1 MKMSGLN
8 LDAVHTTLGDPT
20 NSRRRISSSMSLS
33 SFHTYYVS
41 LESSKPRVTIPSHAP
56 HARDPSTITL
66 SQGREGLGCFVF
78 HFLFFFLFF
87 SSPPPSLQFNLRT
100 AHETSSS
107 LTQLRFFMRL
117 SPPSSSSME
126 ADAVRVNH
134 MNCIDGQADEQSLS
148 PEYSGVYDVFGEP
161 DIFPRVGEQYQ
172 VEIPSLISKSEYYS
186 FLRNSQEAE
195 STASS
200 LYKFRVGLPIPIIWI
215 KDEGEK
221 NRHNHQSNGV
231 TNKIESSKLECMKE
245 TSNDLGCN
253 NLKPKLGYADSTLV
267 NGMKLGESGNSMQ
280 QETEIEMR
288 EKHRD
293 KGHCLVPGA
302 ASDAWNEIEEA
313 SFILGLYIFGKN
325 LVQVKRFIGSKKMGD
340 ILSFYYG
347 KFYKSDKYQ
356 RWSGCRKMRSRK
368 CIYGQKIFT
377 GPRQQELLS
386 RLLPN
391 VSEECYNKLLEVS
404 KVFVEGKMLLE
415 DYVLTLKASVGLKA
429 LVEGVGVGKGKEDL
443 TGFTIDSLKSTQAL
457 PVRQEIPVGKACSTL
472 TPSEII
478 SFLTGDFRL
487 SKARTSD
494 LFWEAVWP
502 RLLARGWHS
511 EQPDSLNYAVAS
523 KHSLVFLVPGVKKFS
538 RKLVKGNHY
547 FDSVSD
553 VLCKVAS
560 DPELIE
566 LDKIA
571 DNDSTSK
578 EGNGWTKDTKL
589 DRENSPDQP
598 RHCYLKVK
606 TPNRGTDVMKFTVVD
621 TSLAS
626 EKMTKVRELRG
637 LPFEVL
643 KAFTFENDSDDE
655 NTSEEQ
661 TNESES
667 VNTTCSDRGKNDIT
681 KASKS
686 NIEKDVSS
694 FFNGLENNPSKD
706 ELPRSTMGFSC
717 LSSAYKGPKTE
728 FLSNT
733 LRKDGIKCPSLQRMV
748 SDNRNDLVPVTKR
761 RRRLTA
767 CSRAKKNSNTANFFV
782 VPRVNQDEA
791 SFCPVPDNSICSA
804 NVTVNSFVASEVKQD
819 EVIPQKS
826 KFSESVLSWEIPAQE
841 KKSLADFPTQKN
853 KTLVD
858 PPSNPSS
865 IINAEAVPDT
875 SSSGTKD
882 QCDKPGPRT
891 MIDLNLPVSPEVEA
905 DEPFVNE
912 VVEMQQNSTG
922 KESDDLS
929 VGTNSKLGDQPDLQI
944 RRQSTRNRPPT
955 TKVLEAFAFG
965 YLDRKEK
972 RKSRDYLQDSSTRPS
987 RRVSRKVADSSNG
1000 DTDLEKEKKTDVVCN
1015 GHGIPSSDG
1024 NVIYTV
1030 MKDK

>member
-1 MKMSGLN
+1 MW
-8 LDAVHTTLGDPT
+8 VDPG
-20 NSRRRISSSMSLS
+20 S
-33 SFHTYYVS
+33 
-41 LESSKPRVTIPSHAP
+41 
-56 HARDPSTITL
+56 
-66 SQGREGLGCFVF
+66 
-78 HFLFFFLFF
+78 
-87 SSPPPSLQFNLRT
+87 
-100 AHETSSS
+100 
-107 LTQLRFFMRL
+107 
-117 SPPSSSSME
+117 SSSSME
-126 ADAVRVNH
+126 LDDTVQVNDL
-134 MNCIDGQADEQSLS
+134 NCIDEQSLS

-172 VEIPSLISKSEYYS
+172 VEIPSLISKSDYYWL
-186 FLRNSQEAE
+186 LRNPHEAE

-200 LYKFRVGLPIPIIWI
+200 TLHKFRVGLPIPIIWI
-215 KDEGEK
+215 KDGVEN
-221 NRHNHQSNGV
+221 NRHDHQKKACKPNGG
-231 TNKIESSKLECMKE
+231 TNKIESSKLERIKE
-245 TSNDLGCN
+245 TLNGLDCDK
-253 NLKPKLGYADSTLV
+253 LKPKLGSVDSTLA
-267 NGMKLGESGNSMQ
+267 NGMKLGESENSNMQ
-280 QETEIEMR
+280 QETEIEMC
-288 EKHRD
+288 KQHRD

-302 ASDAWNEIEEA
+302 ASDTWNEIEEA

-325 LVQVKRFIGSKKMGD
+325 LFQVKRFIGNKKMGD

-386 RLLPN
+386 RLLPI

-404 KVFVEGKMLLE
+404 KAFVEGKILLE

-429 LVEGVGVGKGKEDL
+429 LVEGVAVGKGKEDL
-443 TGFTIDSLKSTQAL
+443 AGTAMDSMKSTQAL
-457 PVRQEIPVGKACSTL
+457 PARQEIPVGKACSIL

-511 EQPDSLNYAVAS
+511 EQPDSHNYAVGS

-566 LDKIA
+566 LESIA
-571 DNDSTSK
+571 DNDCTSN
-578 EGNGWTKDTKL
+578 EGYGWTKDTKL
-589 DRENSPDQP
+589 DHENSRDQP
-598 RHCYLKVK
+598 RHCYLMVK
-606 TPNRGTDVMKFTVVD
+606 TPNCSTDVMKFTVVD

-626 EKMTKVRELRG
+626 EQMTKVAELRS

-643 KAFTFENDSDDE
+643 KACTFENDSDDE
-655 NTSEEQ
+655 NTSAEQ

-667 VNTTCSDRGKNDIT
+667 VNTTCLERGKNGITKANNTTCLERGKNGITKANNTTCLDRGKNDFT

-686 NIEKDVSS
+686 NISKGVSS
-694 FFNGLENNPSKD
+694 LLHGLKHNPSKE
-706 ELPRSTMGFSC
+706 ELPRSSMGSSS
-717 LSSAYKGPKTE
+717 LSAASKGPKTE

-733 LRKDGIKCPSLQRMV
+733 LKRDGMKCPSLQRMV
-748 SDNRNDLVPVTKR
+748 SDKKNDLVPVTKR
-761 RRRLTA
+761 RKRLTA
-767 CSRAKKNSNTANFFV
+767 CSRAKKDSNTANFFV
-782 VPRVNQDEA
+782 VSRVNQEEA
-791 SFCPVPDNSICSA
+791 GFCPDPDNSKFSA
-804 NVTVNSFVASEVKQD
+804 NVTAKVFVASRVKQ
-819 EVIPQKS
+819 EEAIPHKS
-826 KFSESVLSWEIPAQE
+826 KCNESVLSWEIPPQE
-841 KKSLADFPTQKN
+841 KKSSADLPSKKN
-853 KTLVD
+853 KTLAD

-865 IINAEAVPDT
+865 IINGEAVPDT

-882 QCDKPGPRT
+882 QCDKTQPQT
-891 MIDLNLPVSPEVEA
+891 MIDLNLPVPPEVEA
-905 DEPFVNE
+905 GEPFVNE
-912 VVEMQQNSTG
+912 VAEMQKNNTG

-929 VGTNSKLGDQPDLQI
+929 VVTNAKLSDHPDQQPDTHT

-972 RKSRDYLQDSSTRPS
+972 RRSRDYLQDSSTTRPS
-987 RRVSRKVADSSNG
+987 RRVSRKVTGASIG
-1000 DTDLEKEKKTDVVCN
+1000 GTDLEKEVQTDVVCN
-1015 GHGIPSSDG
+1015 GNGSPSSDS
-1024 NVIYTV
+1024 NVIHTGS
-1030 MKDK
+1030 KCNEG

>member
-1 MKMSGLN
+1 MWVEPGS
-8 LDAVHTTLGDPT
+8 
-20 NSRRRISSSMSLS
+20 
-33 SFHTYYVS
+33 
-41 LESSKPRVTIPSHAP
+41 
-56 HARDPSTITL
+56 
-66 SQGREGLGCFVF
+66 
-78 HFLFFFLFF
+78 
-87 SSPPPSLQFNLRT
+87 
-100 AHETSSS
+100 
-107 LTQLRFFMRL
+107 
-117 SPPSSSSME
+117 SSSSME
-126 ADAVRVNH
+126 MEVDAVQVNDL
-134 MNCIDGQADEQSLS
+134 NCIDEQSLS
-148 PEYSGVYDVFGEP
+148 PEYSGVYDAFGEP
-161 DIFPRVGEQYQ
+161 DIFPRVGDQYQ
-172 VEIPSLISKSEYYS
+172 VEIPSLISKSDYYWL
-186 FLRNSQEAE
+186 LRNPHEAE
-195 STASS
+195 STASRT
-200 LYKFRVGLPIPIIWI
+200 LHKFRVGLPIPIIWI
-215 KDEGEK
+215 KDVEN
-221 NRHNHQSNGV
+221 NRHDHQKNACKSNGV
-231 TNKIESSKLECMKE
+231 TNKIESSKLECIEE
-245 TSNDLGCN
+245 TLNGLDCDK
-253 NLKPKLGYADSTLV
+253 LKPKLGSVDSTLV
-267 NGMKLGESGNSMQ
+267 KLGESGNSNMQ
-280 QETEIEMR
+280 QETEIEMCK
-288 EKHRD
+288 KHRD

-302 ASDAWNEIEEA
+302 ASDTWNQIEEA

-325 LVQVKRFIGSKKMGD
+325 LVQVKRFIGNKKMGD

-347 KFYKSDKYQ
+347 KFYKSDKFQ

-386 RLLPN
+386 RLLPT
-391 VSEECYNKLLEVS
+391 VSGECYNKLLEVS
-404 KVFVEGKMLLE
+404 KAFVEGKMLLE

-443 TGFTIDSLKSTQAL
+443 TGLAIDSMKSTQVL
-457 PVRQEIPVGKACSTL
+457 PARQEIPVGKACSLL

-511 EQPDSLNYAVAS
+511 EQPDSHNYAATS
-523 KHSLVFLVPGVKKFS
+523 KYSLVFLVPGVKKFS

-566 LDKIA
+566 LETIA
-571 DNDSTSK
+571 DNDCTSK

-606 TPNRGTDVMKFTVVD
+606 TPNHSTDVMKFTVVD

-626 EKMTKVRELRG
+626 EKMTKVRELRS
-637 LPFEVL
+637 LPFEIL
-643 KAFTFENDSDDE
+643 KACTFENDSDDE

-667 VNTTCSDRGKNDIT
+667 VNTTCLDREKNDIT

-686 NIEKDVSS
+686 NTGKCVSS
-694 FFNGLENNPSKD
+694 LLNCLEHNPSKE
-706 ELPRSTMGFSC
+706 ELPRSSMGSSS
-717 LSSAYKGPKTE
+717 LSAASKGPKTE

-733 LRKDGIKCPSLQRMV
+733 LKRDGMKCPSLQRMV
-748 SDNRNDLVPVTKR
+748 SDNKNDLVPVTKR

-782 VPRVNQDEA
+782 VPRVNQEEA
-791 SFCPVPDNSICSA
+791 SFCPDPDNSKSSA
-804 NVTVNSFVASEVKQD
+804 NVTANVFVASRVKQ
-819 EVIPQKS
+819 EEAIPHKS
-826 KFSESVLSWEIPAQE
+826 KCSESVLSWEIPTQE
-841 KKSLADFPTQKN
+841 KNSSADFPTQKN
-853 KTLVD
+853 KTLAD

-865 IINAEAVPDT
+865 IINGEAVRDT
-875 SSSGTKD
+875 SSSGNKD
-882 QCDKPGPRT
+882 QCDKPQPRT
-891 MIDLNLPVSPEVEA
+891 MIDLNLPVPLEVEA
-905 DEPFVNE
+905 DETFVNE
-912 VVEMQQNSTG
+912 VAEMQQNNTG

-929 VGTNSKLGDQPDLQI
+929 VVTNAKLSEQPDI
-944 RRQSTRNRPPT
+944 HTRRQSTRNRPPT

-972 RKSRDYLQDSSTRPS
+972 CRNRDYLQDSSTRPS
-987 RRVSRKVADSSNG
+987 RRVSRKLAGSRNG
-1000 DTDLEKEKKTDVVCN
+1000 GTDLEKEEKTDVVCN
-1015 GHGIPSSDG
+1015 GNGNHSIDS
-1024 NVIYTV
+1024 NVIYPGSTCNER
-1030 MKDK
+1030 